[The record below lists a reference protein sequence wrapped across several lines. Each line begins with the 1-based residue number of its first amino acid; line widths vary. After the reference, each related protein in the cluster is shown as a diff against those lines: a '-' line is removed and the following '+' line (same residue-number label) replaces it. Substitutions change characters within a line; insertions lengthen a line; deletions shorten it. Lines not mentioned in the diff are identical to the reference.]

1 MDYIQSIKLINK
13 CCIFNVL
20 HFIYKLNMEL
30 ILKSSRIMMYSDA
43 ELVEA
48 SKHGNTPLIIATL
61 HCDVPS
67 IKLLIDAGADINKA
81 NNNGY
86 TPSYFAA
93 SIGYQECVE
102 LFIDAGADINKANN
116 SGYTPLFIA
125 ILSGHD
131 KCAKLLLD
139 AGADINKANNDG
151 ETPLYISALYGDV
164 VFVNL
169 LLDAIYKDIADKVL
183 LAVSKQDIIFDTAF
197 IIFKKT
203 VEVYIPVTQRMLI
216 SLKILNEPN
225 NHKKLYDI
233 FQEKFSNKNK
243 H

>member
-1 MDYIQSIKLINK
+1 
-13 CCIFNVL
+13 
-20 HFIYKLNMEL
+20 
-30 ILKSSRIMMYSDA
+30 MMYSDA

-67 IKLLIDAGADINKA
+67 IKLLI
-81 NNNGY
+81 
-86 TPSYFAA
+86 
-93 SIGYQECVE
+93 
-102 LFIDAGADINKANN
+102 
-116 SGYTPLFIA
+116 
-125 ILSGHD
+125 
-131 KCAKLLLD
+131 D

-183 LAVSKQDIIFDTAF
+183 LAVSQQDIIFDTAF
-197 IIFKKT
+197 VIFKKT

-216 SLKILNEPN
+216 SLKILNEPK
-225 NHKKLYDI
+225 NHNKLYDI
-233 FQEKFSNKNK
+233 FQEKFSNKNN